1 MELSFLVGSETAAAG
16 RRPGPSSVAWC
27 FGVAKPTFWRLE
39 GAINSFQFRSDV
51 GQRQPQA
58 EGQVRPSVA
67 WCFGVAKPTFW
78 RLEGSNLELATC
90 WFRKRR

>member
-1 MELSFLVGSETAAAG
+1 MELGFLSVQKAREAVV
-16 RRPGPSSVAWC
+16 RRPGPSFSGMVFLFRCGEAPIWSYHFLSVQ
-27 FGVAKPTFWRLE
+27 R
-39 GAINSFQFRSDV
+39 
-51 GQRQPQA
+51 RQPQA